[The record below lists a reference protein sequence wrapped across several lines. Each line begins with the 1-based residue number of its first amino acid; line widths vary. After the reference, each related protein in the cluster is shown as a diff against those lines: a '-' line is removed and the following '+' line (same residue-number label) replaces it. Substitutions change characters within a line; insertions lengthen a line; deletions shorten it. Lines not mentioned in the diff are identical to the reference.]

1 MWQGGKIF
9 LQYLAIYDNELFSHS
24 IKIYQRRFKI
34 LSNTKYKPAKIAK
47 DFKISQIG
55 KSLPNLGT
63 LTGGLFLPLLLPP
76 AFRIFRIWWPL
87 TINKT

>member
-1 MWQGGKIF
+1 MGTMWQGGKIF

-47 DFKISQIG
+47 D
-55 KSLPNLGT
+55 GT
-63 LTGGLFLPLLLPP
+63 D
-76 AFRIFRIWWPL
+76 
-87 TINKT
+87 